1 MNWQSYM
8 FNNPRPGNTTFSSP
22 DADAR
27 LEALL
32 TAYREACPTP
42 DSSANFMP
50 NLWARIETA
59 NVDRRRSANIFSQTA
74 RFLVT
79 AALAVTVVFG
89 IMLSIEKQG
98 GNVTA
103 GVYMEAL
110 VTDGEAA
117 LDLLNPENM
126 AEMEQQ

>member
-1 MNWQSYM
+1 MIWQSYM
-8 FNNPRPGNTTFSSP
+8 FNNRRPGNDSFSAA

-27 LEALL
+27 LDALL
-32 TAYREACPTP
+32 TAYRDACPTP

-50 NLWARIETA
+50 ALWARIDAA
-59 NVDRRRSANIFSQTA
+59 NVERRRSANIFGQTA

-79 AALAVTVVFG
+79 AAVAATVLFG
-89 IMLSIEKQG
+89 IMLSIEKQS
-98 GNVTA
+98 GNVTP

-126 AEMEQQ
+126 TEMEQQ